1 MQFRFVGLSASKMGY
16 IIKAILCFGQPLT
29 RAGKRK
35 LVMKRKVVQ
44 MLGRITGPARTQVNL
59 SGSEQTANY
68 DVTRHPL

>member
-1 MQFRFVGLSASKMGY
+1 MQLRFVGLSASKMGY
-16 IIKAILCFGQPLT
+16 IIKACFGQPLT

-44 MLGRITGPARTQVNL
+44 MLGRITGPARTQVNM

-68 DVTRHPL
+68 LM